1 MTDQPWGEPQARAD
15 GLSVWLRT
23 PLSQAVEVGAGSAI
37 FLHGAAFAP
46 GRRIRRVDLAA
57 GGRPAAAG
65 ASAMPSPTLA
75 AELGDPAAARSIF
88 WGVVPLD
95 GAGDPAL
102 TATFDGGG
110 SATAVLGGSQRGAPT
125 GPGGATAGSTVAI
138 CMATYDPPADLLER
152 QLTSLRDQT
161 HADWVCVISDD
172 ASSDEAFARIERL
185 TADDPRF
192 RVSRAAERAGAYANF
207 ARALAM
213 VPPEAAH
220 VALCDQDDR
229 WYPEKLEALLAAR
242 GDARIVFSDM
252 RLTAPDGSVIAP
264 TYWTRRRPNHDNFGS
279 LLLGNSVTGAA
290 SLFPRDLLDEALP
303 LPPRAGNLYHDHWL
317 ALVAAASGRIAYVD
331 RPLYDYV
338 QHSGAAIGHAG
349 ANRGVV
355 GGGVL
360 RRLAALR
367 DRPRGRL
374 REEWRRIYF
383 AEYCRA
389 ALMAV
394 ALEQRLGPAIGT
406 RQRRAMRLLLEA
418 DRSPRGLAW
427 LTARQL
433 RRPFHDDTG
442 GSESGMLRGL
452 AWRRSMAAR
461 RGRDPLDDAD
471 LPPGIVGVDPTP
483 ATLPAATRDGAG

>member
-1 MTDQPWGEPQARAD
+1 MLGEPWGEPLTEAN
-15 GLSVWLRT
+15 GLAVWLRT
-23 PLSQAVEVGAGSAI
+23 PVPSSSAGSAV
-37 FLHGAAFAP
+37 FVHGAAVHA
-46 GRRIRRVDLAA
+46 RRGIRRLELLAGEDA
-57 GGRPAAAG
+57 HQAMAT
-65 ASAMPSPTLA
+65 AMPSPTLA
-75 AELGDPAAARSIF
+75 AERGGPDAGRAIF
-88 WGVVPLD
+88 WGVVPTRTEGGELGVAATLD
-95 GAGDPAL
+95 
-102 TATFDGGG
+102 DGSRVRVPLG
-110 SATAVLGGSQRGAPT
+110 SPGAPS
-125 GPGGATAGSTVAI
+125 PAPPPAAGGATVAV
-138 CMATYDPPADLLER
+138 CMATYDPPAELFER
-152 QLTSLRDQT
+152 QIESLRAQT
-161 HADWVCVISDD
+161 HTDWVCVISDD
-172 ASSDEAFARIERL
+172 ASGDEAFARIQQVTES
-185 TADDPRF
+185 DPRF
-192 RVSRAAERAGAYANF
+192 IVSRATERAGAYANF

-213 VPPEAAH
+213 VPPDASH

-229 WYPEKLEALLAAR
+229 WYPEKLATLLDAL
-242 GDARIVFSDM
+242 GDKRMAFSDM
-252 RLTAPDGSVIAP
+252 RLVRPDGSLVAG

-290 SLFPRDLLDEALP
+290 SLFPRELLDRALP

-317 ALVAAASGRIAYVD
+317 ALVAAATGRIAYVD

-338 QHSGAAIGHAG
+338 QHPGAAIGHGG

-360 RRLAALR
+360 QRLVALR
-367 DRPRGRL
+367 GRPRGRL

-394 ALEQRLGPAIGT
+394 ALQQRLGPAIG
-406 RQRRAMRLLLEA
+406 RRERRAMQLLLAA

-427 LTARQL
+427 LTLRQL

-442 GSESGMLRGL
+442 GAEAGMLRGL
-452 AWRRSMAAR
+452 AWRRALAAR

-483 ATLPAATRDGAG
+483 ATLPAQDGGA